1 MAVTKKTA
9 PEKAALSKK
18 PAVKKAIPAKKP
30 AKQKK
35 GRYGAVPKYPSPP
48 AKSIKHLRES
58 VPGLLQQ
65 HAAVLVKSNLST
77 YGKWETGVVPMHPA
91 LWSSCKSKWVNCFLE
106 RSPIHRKKL
115 PWARKSHLKTNRQ
128 HSILT
133 APGGRFFSS
142 SRCSKG

>member
-91 LWSSCKSKWVNCFLE
+91 LWELLQIKVGQLLSGEIAHPSQEIALGAKKPSKN
-106 RSPIHRKKL
+106 
-115 PWARKSHLKTNRQ
+115 Q
-128 HSILT
+128 
-133 APGGRFFSS
+133 
-142 SRCSKG
+142 